1 MKIGAKAIVQG
12 GIDFSQQSSNPNEI
26 QFVHCGGTPESG
38 FDVDAIP
45 DLTQVTLVRGNS
57 SVKVVVR
64 ESVGTFECNYNAFI
78 ASPNVAQKLQLKSGA
93 RYLFTYES
101 ATKIIRIRRKP
112 ISTER
117 VLVIP
122 DQNYNA
128 NQIGIGD
135 GLKERLG
142 YYLADQIAV
151 SVRGGGASK
160 QLRVKTIEPG
170 FDELFRYE
178 IRLNP
183 QNFKLF
189 GLGNRQGVFFVS
201 YDQINRI
208 LRFGRKTVLKKRI
221 ASRKRKK

>member
-1 MKIGAKAIVQG
+1 MKKGIKAIVRG
-12 GIDFSQQSSNPNEI
+12 GIDFAEPSSASNEI
-26 QFVHCGGTPESG
+26 ELLSCGGAPTSS
-38 FDVDAIP
+38 FDVFAIP
-45 DLTQVTLVRGNS
+45 NLTQVTLVRGTA
-57 SVKVVVR
+57 SVKVTVR
-64 ESVGTFECNYNAFI
+64 EPEGSFECNYNAFNV
-78 ASPNVAQKLQLKSGA
+78 SPNVAQKLQLRSGA
-93 RYLFTYES
+93 RYLFAYDS
-101 ATKIIRIRRKP
+101 VTKIIRILRKP
-112 ISTER
+112 VSTER

-122 DQNYNA
+122 DQTYPA

-142 YYLADQIAV
+142 YYLADQVAI

-189 GLGNRQGVFFVS
+189 GLGNQQGAFFVS
-201 YDQINRI
+201 YDQLNRI
-208 LRFGRKTVLKKRI
+208 LRFGRRTVLKKRI
-221 ASRKRKK
+221 VSSKRKK